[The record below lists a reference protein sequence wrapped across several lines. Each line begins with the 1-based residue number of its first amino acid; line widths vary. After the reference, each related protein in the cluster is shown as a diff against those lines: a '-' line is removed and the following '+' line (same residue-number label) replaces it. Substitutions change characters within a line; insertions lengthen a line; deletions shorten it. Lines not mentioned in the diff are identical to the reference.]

1 MSAVPVRE
9 SQTLEEINA
18 KLRGDQPSPLLTMSD
33 MELRGAIR
41 SDLNR
46 VQDFRAQEIRSQLER
61 LGSVPTV
68 QQEQAIGE
76 AVGAIRTT
84 DLMRKYS
91 DAFRMSEAQGIY
103 RPQTDA
109 QLAELDRLDTA
120 IEANPTSGFMFDGVG
135 AMARNAQDVG
145 LSLYAVTSTL
155 ARASSTVLPG
165 SVGKS
170 LEDTAQWLDEGR
182 DSYRELVMSG
192 QMAPYGGSEATFFQ
206 QLNYRGSKDTWGA
219 WTGNVAFYAIPSA
232 ASALRGVQAAKA
244 FNTVVMSLMGLQSA
258 GQGIENYRRAEL
270 MEGRTPNP
278 WKAIGVGIGY
288 AAAEIVTEKLD
299 AIPGIRGLWQ
309 QLSSHGASKIATHL
323 MRGDAGGATHYLL
336 NSIGMANAEGLEEV
350 ITGEFQ
356 ALIDSGL
363 YGGGADRSWGDRVNE
378 YAGGAAGGAMVTLGG
393 SFSPV
398 FREAMLSAPGP
409 TSPGQVERKLIADFE
424 TFADS
429 PQGRMSAL
437 AQAIASARPDKT
449 NSMEVIRSAATKQ
462 AEAMGKP
469 HLAEKIMA
477 ELAKPVET
485 PAKPV
490 DELVAEYVADV
501 KAVVGTDV
509 AITVVGESSVNGVR
523 LIEIESADSLPFP
536 AYATSDGNTILVQR
550 GAEDFGLV
558 AHELV
563 HVFRQ
568 QHPEVYGELVQS
580 TAGPVL
586 AYAATYAQDLAAAGS
601 DISTLTPEQR
611 VEEGAARMVE
621 LVAGKAGLKSR
632 LSPTQVSV
640 LRKLGDSFRRSATRA
655 GLRGPVAKAVLRAFD
670 AIENPPTSTK
680 EGPDKTTSME
690 VIDPRWKR
698 TLGERFG
705 MFAVRR
711 SNDDQMILPFGT
723 DLAKAMEELR
733 DVAIPQP
740 QGGTVQATTFTEPRP
755 TARPHLAAAM
765 KIAAAGSMMGEA
777 FKARTLSQANV
788 KLELASAMQAA
799 LPGKVG
805 QKFANRILDAS
816 TEAEL
821 RQLVL
826 SAHAAYVNLTAA
838 DASRDA
844 GAEAER
850 VADLLSSNV
859 TNPIGENVRS
869 AEQSETQ
876 KLREMVRQFK
886 SASKA
891 ERGTLRAALREQRK
905 LVGGYVNAR
914 VSWERQA
921 SKARTAEL
929 RSNFAADR
937 AKAKE
942 RLAKAREE
950 FARVRTEDAAGGR
963 ARLKELRRT
972 MLGRLAQLRSR
983 FASDKAAFEKMQADA
998 ADLVK
1003 SALPTAIQGPILARL
1018 PRARTMLQMQ
1028 RLLDSAQRS
1037 LERYNRKVALK
1048 AAQKA
1053 VKRVSRRKL
1062 HPAEEAQ
1069 FFYMAQSIG
1078 VITANVPTGKS
1089 PSQRRRK
1096 IGASAADLL
1105 RQLDIPTNDL
1115 ETVKAQA
1122 DGILDRWRA
1131 RKDGLV
1137 SAWKAQVEGAAK
1149 QLGDELKAHTKALR
1163 KDKYGR
1169 PFRGIPALE
1178 VPLRFLALGHMDSA
1192 TAAEFVFGDNS
1203 LGLTLLYRDLRNG
1216 YNAKLA
1222 AVHSDQDYIH
1232 DAIRRQNVD
1241 LGSDDLAMMSE
1252 GIARSHGRRLSKG
1265 FRRITPRIHVIDLPD
1280 GGTIEV
1286 TEAERIWLLGTILS
1300 QYNRSMID
1308 AGAPVKIRR
1317 TGAVVHLSSDDMNA
1331 IVASATAEERAIYD
1345 AMKTW
1350 HNSTAQGRVRDRAI
1364 ERLGYDI
1371 TVDDYWPS
1379 PREQTE
1385 AESSAEEFGPKTFI
1399 SLGMTQER
1407 VGGKKPLMVEDAFV
1421 EFLRHSWVTAGI
1433 AHQSRGIEFA
1443 RASIDHAEFRKV
1455 NDERGWFD
1463 YRQHFVN
1470 LLNDMDREWTG
1481 KGQDLGDRYFDRF
1494 LQRLRNRAVSGILGA
1509 NPGVALMQPLGV
1521 MSLTVVLSPMDVS
1534 RAMGSGAGID
1544 LSLDAEIRESPMLRQ
1559 RMDAS
1564 PISLATGDAGGT
1576 PGIYGTR
1583 AQGQLPMVLISAAD
1597 NFVVR
1602 VAWKA
1607 AKMKAER
1614 TLAGATPEAIR
1625 KETARIAE
1633 EAIAATQ
1640 PTGDPLHQSAVGREA
1655 RRNGALSL
1663 LTMFSSQLSKNWN
1676 MLARSTMRASRAPTP
1691 ANLSKLTYDVAVVV
1705 AANSIGASLVRQ
1717 LIQQAISTVG
1727 GDDDDVKLQERLVRD
1742 MIANATGM
1750 IYGGAYLSFLADG
1763 IASGGSKTFGGP
1775 SVSPVADTMTQ
1786 FFRGLIQIA
1795 RSEGPKDEKFW
1806 QGMERSMVNFAA
1818 LNGVPVSPY
1827 RLLRKALSEDQEKRS
1842 TTKRTPRQA
1851 AFGT

>member
-1 MSAVPVRE
+1 MSAAPIRE
-9 SQTLEEINA
+9 SHTLEEINA
-18 KLRGDQPSPLLTMSD
+18 KLRGDEPSPLLTMSED
-33 MELRGAIR
+33 SLRAAVR

-46 VQDFRAQEIRSQLER
+46 VQDFRSQEIRSQLER
-61 LGSVPTV
+61 LGNVPTI

-91 DAFRMSEAQGIY
+91 DAFRMSEGRGIY
-103 RPQTDA
+103 RPQSDA
-109 QLAELDRLDTA
+109 QATELDRLDQA
-120 IEANPTSGFMFDGVG
+120 IDANPTSGFMFDGVG
-135 AMARNAQDVG
+135 AMSKNVQDVG

-155 ARASSTVLPG
+155 ARGAASVLPE
-165 SVGKS
+165 SVS
-170 LEDTAQWLDEGR
+170 RPLIDTAQWLDEGR
-182 DSYRELVMSG
+182 DAYRELVMTG
-192 QMAPYGGSEATFFQ
+192 QAAPYGGSEPTFVQ
-206 QLNYRGSKDTWGA
+206 QLNHRGSKGTWGA

-299 AIPGIRGLWQ
+299 AIPGIRGPWQ

-398 FREAMLSAPGP
+398 FREAMLSAPSP

-429 PQGRMSAL
+429 PQGRVSAL

-477 ELAKPVET
+477 AMQATEKPVRS
-485 PAKPV
+485 V
-490 DELVAEYVADV
+490 DELVGEYVEDV
-501 KAVVGTDV
+501 KSVTGATV
-509 AITVVGESSVNGVR
+509 AIRVVGESEVNGVR
-523 LIEIESADSLPFP
+523 LIEIEADSDLPFP
-536 AYATSDGNTILVQR
+536 AYATSDATTILVQR

-586 AYAATYAQDLAAAGS
+586 AYAATYAQDLAAQGA
-601 DISTLTPEQR
+601 DIGGLTPEQR

-690 VIDPRWKR
+690 VIDPRRKR

-1053 VKRVSRRKL
+1053 VKNLAKRRL
-1062 HPAEEAQ
+1062 HPAEDAQ
-1069 FFYMAQSIG
+1069 FVYMAQSIG
-1078 VITANVPTGKS
+1078 VLTDKIPQGNS
-1089 PSQRRRK
+1089 PAKRRRK
-1096 IGASAADLL
+1096 IGNAASDLL
-1105 RQLDIPTNDL
+1105 RQLQIPTNDL

-1122 DGILDRWRA
+1122 DGIRDRWRA
-1131 RKDGLV
+1131 RKDGIK
-1137 SAWKAQVEGAAK
+1137 SAWNAQVESAAV
-1149 QLGDELKAHTKALR
+1149 QLGSELAAHTKALR
-1163 KDKYGR
+1163 RDQYGR
-1169 PFRGIPALE
+1169 PFRGIPALD

-1203 LGLTLLYRDLRNG
+1203 LGLTLLYRDLRNA

-1222 AVHSDQDYIH
+1222 ATHADQDYIH
-1232 DAIRRQNVD
+1232 DAIRRQNID
-1241 LGSDDLAMMSE
+1241 IGSDDLAMMSE

-1385 AESSAEEFGPKTFI
+1385 AESSAEEFGPQTFI

-1455 NDERGWFD
+1455 SDERGWFD

-1583 AQGQLPMVLISAAD
+1583 SQGQLPMVLISAAD

-1676 MLARSTMRASRAPTP
+1676 MLARSIMRASRAPTP

-1742 MIANATGM
+1742 MIANVTGM